1 MKLSGIILGLL
12 ASLARVFGEDNSS
25 ATPITVSAEPLAKGQ
40 RIVAAHHSYF
50 RGLPPL
56 IDEMAKAAHLDGHL
70 FVSAW
75 YIGGAK
81 SLQHWDIR
89 DEVNKTKNVL
99 TAGSADVLVLTP
111 VYLPD
116 EGIEKFARLGLEHN
130 PDLRVTVQ
138 ELWLPF
144 DEYQPHYYDPP
155 KIPAPA
161 QVDHNAQ
168 TGASLRAMH
177 RRYFDEMDAHLR
189 EINAKL
195 GRQALF
201 VVPSGQAVI
210 ALREKILA
218 GEAPGL
224 KTQED
229 LFADPLGHPK
239 PVLQALIAYVHYAV
253 IYRRNPAG
261 LPVPKA
267 LDDLNLSRDKAV
279 KLNRLLQEL
288 AWDEVLRHP
297 LSGVVAA
304 GSERR

>member
-1 MKLSGIILGLL
+1 MKKVLCILILL
-12 ASLARVFGEDNSS
+12 VATAGAFGEDNPP
-25 ATPITVSAEPLAKGQ
+25 ATPKPDSGEPLAAGQ
-40 RIVAAHHSYF
+40 RIAAAHHSYF

-56 IDEMAKAAHLDGHL
+56 IDEMAKAAHLDGHR

-75 YIGGAK
+75 YIGGSK
-81 SLQHWDIR
+81 SLHHWDIR
-89 DEVNKTKNVL
+89 DEVNTTKKVL
-99 TAGSADVLVLTP
+99 VAGSADVLVLTP

-138 ELWLPF
+138 EFWLPF

-155 KIPAPA
+155 KIPTPA
-161 QVDHNAQ
+161 KVDHNAQ
-168 TGASLRAMH
+168 TGDSLRAMH

-189 EINAKL
+189 EVNAKL

-201 VVPSGQAVI
+201 AVPSGQAVI

-229 LFADPLGHPK
+229 LFADPLGHPR
-239 PVLQALIAYVHYAV
+239 PVLQALVAYVHYAV
-253 IYRRNPAG
+253 IYRLNPAG

-267 LDDLNLSRDKAV
+267 LDDLNLSEDEAV